1 MSWSANLQAYLSNA
15 GATYTFAAL
24 HTIDGS
30 SCFGECGGEKKN
42 MTQAE
47 IAQAIKTVS
56 GDSKTSGITLGG
68 DKYVYLIDDG
78 GVFCF
83 KKTSKACLFFYGANF
98 TFTIFSDTEPRVL
111 LGSVQKVKQDLADA
125 GLA

>member
-42 MTQAE
+42 MT
-47 IAQAIKTVS
+47 VS
-56 GDSKTSGITLGG
+56 LQSLDKFLKFKFLHLFLFELNYGNQCSKNNFNISNATLFQ
-68 DKYVYLIDDG
+68 LE
-78 GVFCF
+78 FN
-83 KKTSKACLFFYGANF
+83 S
-98 TFTIFSDTEPRVL
+98 FS
-111 LGSVQKVKQDLADA
+111 
-125 GLA
+125 